1 MLNRRLL
8 RVKVLQILYGFY
20 SGGESSLPVA
30 LKGLRASVGRYYDLL
45 HLLAM
50 LPEALVSL
58 ELSQL
63 EQRQRKYLRSEE
75 DANPSRRFVD
85 NAVVARLSANVSLHE
100 YASER
105 SLDWRSFPTEL
116 ELIYDTLVEQPFY
129 QDYKRDDA
137 TGWAHDKLL
146 VLSLYEWLES
156 LDWLPDFLSGTHI
169 FWSTEFTYVL
179 DTLCRMV
186 SELPEDTEAGTR
198 LVPVKLDYESW
209 EFAEEL
215 LSQTVLHYRENQERI
230 AESLHRWD
238 PERVA
243 FLDML
248 IMSMALAEI
257 VTFTNIPRRVSM
269 NEYIEIARIFST
281 PSSSGFVNGVLD
293 RTVNR
298 LLEAGEILKT
308 GRGLQG
314 GM

>member
-20 SGGESSLPVA
+20 SGGEGSLPAA
-30 LKGLRASVGRYYDLL
+30 LKGLRTSVGRYYDLL

-58 ELSQL
+58 EAQRL
-63 EQRQRKYLRSEE
+63 ELRQRKYLRSEE
-75 DANPSRRFVD
+75 DVNPNRNFVD
-85 NAVVARLSANVSLHE
+85 NVVVARLSTNSPLHA

-105 SLDWRSFPTEL
+105 ALSWQNFPTEL
-116 ELIYDTLVEQPFY
+116 NLIYDTLLEQDFY
-129 QDYKRDDA
+129 RDYKQDA
-137 TGWAHDKLL
+137 ASGWAHDKLL
-146 VLSLYEWLES
+146 VLALYDWLET
-156 LDWLPDFLSGTHI
+156 LDWFSDFLSGTHI

-179 DTLCRMV
+179 DTLSRLV
-186 SELPEDTEAGTR
+186 SELPEDTPADAQI
-198 LVPVKLDYESW
+198 LPVKLDYESW
-209 EFAEEL
+209 QFAEEL
-215 LSQTVLHYRENQERI
+215 LSQTVLHYRENQARI

-238 PERVA
+238 PDRVA
-243 FLDML
+243 FMDML

-257 VTFTNIPRRVSM
+257 VAFTDIPRRVSM

-281 PSSSGFVNGVLD
+281 PSSSSFVNGVLD

-314 GM
+314 GV